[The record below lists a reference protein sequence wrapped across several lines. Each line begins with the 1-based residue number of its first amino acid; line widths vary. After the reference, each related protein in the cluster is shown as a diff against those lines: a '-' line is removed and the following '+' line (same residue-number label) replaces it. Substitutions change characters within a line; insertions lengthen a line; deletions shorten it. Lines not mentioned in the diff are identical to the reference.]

1 MADEPKKRKVTKSDW
16 DKVEKFV
23 SGEFDNRS
31 TSTFRK
37 NHETIWKEV
46 DRQIAMQPM
55 TKVSA
60 DGRADPNAWQ
70 AAVELGE
77 LSKASEIITSDVMRI
92 TFPQERTWFQPHVEL
107 EWPMG
112 PDGRPAR
119 NDDRAR
125 DKQSI
130 ADGLLRS
137 LMAQQH
143 KDFGL
148 KSRFRL
154 SIKESLHHGGFV
166 SEIRFDREMMVKE
179 GSKVREIGA
188 PVWLPY
194 SMWNAYP
201 DPSPS
206 IIGTNLFYTG
216 SMILVEYVPKY
227 KLKDMAKGDGWM
239 PDRLN
244 KMPDEEHTDK
254 DNKTKDIKLIKYFG
268 DICIERSDGDIYLPN
283 SKVILAN
290 GKLIYYAPNDLP
302 YSPIIYGGYERQDV
316 RDPYYTS
323 PIIKQSPIQKF
334 TTLMT
339 NEFIDATK
347 LKVKPPIE
355 YDGMDAE
362 YAANDGPVISPGSK
376 NPRRGGGKAFTTLD
390 IGDPSFALQAMQF
403 GFKTMQEGMGVSSV
417 RSGVSSSDRQTATE
431 IQKTAQG
438 AEVRTIEFVSV
449 TEPHLLSFLYM
460 QHELNRMY
468 MGEYTFYSDEMH
480 TPDFIRA
487 TKKDIQANAVFEVVG
502 SRGLLGEEQRT
513 QKIMAVHAWASSNPL
528 YAKHLKP
535 VDIILD
541 AYRDAGK
548 KNPEVWVQTGQP
560 EIPQEVQ
567 QQMQQLAQ
575 ENAQLKQVLQEN
587 NIDMQKQQMK
597 VSADLQKTQMKEGN
611 KYQIHQENVQKDV
624 AISMATMSADE
635 NRARL
640 EAANRTANT
649 QMNNAAKI
657 ATSILGKSDK
667 EQRPQ

>member
-23 SGEFDNRS
+23 TDEFENRS

-37 NHETIWKEV
+37 NHENIWKEV
-46 DRQIAMQPM
+46 DRQIAMQPL
-55 TKVSA
+55 TKISQSDREA
-60 DGRADPNAWQ
+60 SWQ

-107 EWPMG
+107 DWPLG
-112 PDGRPAR
+112 QDGRQQR
-119 NDDRAR
+119 NDDMAR
-125 DKQSI
+125 NKQAK

-137 LMAQQH
+137 LMVQQH

-179 GSKVREIGA
+179 GSKIREIGA
-188 PVWLPY
+188 PVWVPY

-201 DPSPS
+201 DPSPF

-216 SMILVEYVPKY
+216 SMILVEYVPKA

-239 PDRLN
+239 PDRLS
-244 KMPDEEHTDK
+244 KLPDEEHTDK
-254 DNKTKDIKLIKYFG
+254 DNKTKDIKLLKFYG

-283 SKVILAN
+283 SKVIIGN

-355 YDGMDAE
+355 YDGMDPE

-376 NPRRGGGKAFTTLD
+376 NARRGGGKPFTTLD

-403 GFKTMQEGMGVSSV
+403 GFRTMQEGMGVSAI
-417 RSGVSSSDRQTATE
+417 RSGVANSDRQTATE

-487 TKKDIQANAVFEVVG
+487 TKKDIDANAVFEVVG

-528 YAKHLKP
+528 YAKYLKP
-535 VDIILD
+535 VEIILD

-548 KNPEVWVQTGQP
+548 KNPEDWVQSGQP
-560 EIPQEVQ
+560 EIPQEIQ
-567 QQMQQLAQ
+567 LKLQQLAQ
-575 ENAQLKQVLQEN
+575 ENQQLKQILQEN
-587 NIDMQKQQMK
+587 NIDMQKQQIK
-597 VSADLQKTQMKEGN
+597 VAADLQKTQMKEGN
-611 KYQIHQENVQKDV
+611 KYRIHQDNVQKDV
-624 AISMATMSADE
+624 ALSMATLSADE
-635 NRARL
+635 ERARL
-640 EAANRTANT
+640 EASTRTTNQ
-649 QMNNAAKI
+649 QMANAARI
-657 ATSILGKSDK
+657 AQSIIGKSDSGM
-667 EQRPQ
+667 PQ